1 VSKPSGWHRKRKNTA
16 AERAR
21 NAEYASPEY
30 RALRRAVAAEVQAGR
45 GVCWRPNC
53 RRPLPP
59 GSKWHLGHDDN
70 DRSIIR
76 GAECVP
82 CNLSAAGRKGA
93 RVRNAAQSRKT
104 PRPSGGATQV
114 CL

>member
-1 VSKPSGWHRKRKNTA
+1 MGKPSGWDRKRRNTA

-30 RALRRAVAAEVQAGR
+30 RATRRAVKAEVEAGR
-45 GVCWRPNC
+45 GFCWRPTC
-53 RRPLPP
+53 RRWIPP
-59 GSKWHLGHDDN
+59 GSKWHLGHDDH

-76 GAECVP
+76 GAECAR
-82 CNLSAAGRKGA
+82 CNLSAAARKGA
-93 RVRNAAQSRKT
+93 RVRNALQPRK
-104 PRPSGGATQV
+104 RRGSGPTQV